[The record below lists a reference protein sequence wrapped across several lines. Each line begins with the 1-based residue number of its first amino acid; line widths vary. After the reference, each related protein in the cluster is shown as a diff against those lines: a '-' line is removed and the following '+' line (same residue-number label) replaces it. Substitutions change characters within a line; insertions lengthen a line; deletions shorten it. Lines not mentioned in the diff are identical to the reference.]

1 MPNHSLNRVELVGRI
16 TQPELIEFQDV
27 SDNTAGRKI
36 EFRLVTRSFIRGRD
50 GKFEVHESWHNISVY
65 TERQLQRFTNLGIAK
80 GDLVHLTGHVEYY
93 GDAADRKS
101 QKASIAVSA
110 SDLLNVYAAKK
121 RPQAEEQQTE
131 TTATVFNPDSAAA
144 TPTKEL
150 A

>member
-16 TQPELIEFQDV
+16 TQPELIEFHDN
-27 SDNTAGRKI
+27 SDSTAGRKI
-36 EFRLVTRSFIRGRD
+36 EFRLATRSYVRGRD
-50 GKFEVHESWHNISVY
+50 GKSEVHTSWHNVSVY
-65 TERQLQRFTNLGIAK
+65 TERQMQRFTNLGIAK
-80 GDLVHLTGHVEYY
+80 GDLVHLTGHIEYY

-121 RPQAEEQQTE
+121 RLQTEEPQAD
-131 TTATVFNPDSAAA
+131 TTADASIPDSASAA
-144 TPTKEL
+144 PAKDI